1 MTVKKRREEMESSYD
16 SEIGKLQ
23 EKLKKIRARREKA
36 KNQGMKDRIKEETVE
51 LHEHNRELR
60 VRMKTLFQSQRVPS
74 FCQSGFYYALYFPR
88 GFREIITFLLT
99 FAVCFLLVP
108 YGVYSMLPDKKTLYL
123 VLIYVAA
130 IFVFG
135 GIYTVVGNATKGRHQ
150 SALQEGRSIRS
161 LINSNNKKIR
171 VITAS
176 IKRDRNEAIYN
187 LEKFDD
193 EIAQLEQEMAQT
205 IRKKKEALNTFENV
219 TKMIIADEIT
229 GNSKAKIESLQA
241 AYEDAGSRLRYTE
254 TIVKEKKIFITD
266 TYESYVG
273 KEFLTAERLE
283 ELRRILE
290 SGEAGNISEAI
301 EVYKNRNMSRK

>member
-108 YGVYSMLPDKKTLYL
+108 YGVYSTLPDKKTLYL

>member
-266 TYESYVG
+266 TYEIYVG

>member
-23 EKLKKIRARREKA
+23 EKLKKIGARREKA

-108 YGVYSMLPDKKTLYL
+108 YGVYSMLPDNKTLYL
-123 VLIYVAA
+123 VLIYMAA

>member
-1 MTVKKRREEMESSYD
+1 
-16 SEIGKLQ
+16 
-23 EKLKKIRARREKA
+23 
-36 KNQGMKDRIKEETVE
+36 
-51 LHEHNRELR
+51 
-60 VRMKTLFQSQRVPS
+60 MKTLFQSQRVPS

-161 LINSNNKKIR
+161 LINSNNKKSVLSRLLLRGTGTRQFI
-171 VITAS
+171 IW
-176 IKRDRNEAIYN
+176 RN
-187 LEKFDD
+187 LMMRF
-193 EIAQLEQEMAQT
+193 AQLEQEMAQT

>member
-1 MTVKKRREEMESSYD
+1 
-16 SEIGKLQ
+16 
-23 EKLKKIRARREKA
+23 
-36 KNQGMKDRIKEETVE
+36 
-51 LHEHNRELR
+51 
-60 VRMKTLFQSQRVPS
+60 
-74 FCQSGFYYALYFPR
+74 
-88 GFREIITFLLT
+88 
-99 FAVCFLLVP
+99 
-108 YGVYSMLPDKKTLYL
+108 
-123 VLIYVAA
+123 
-130 IFVFG
+130 
-135 GIYTVVGNATKGRHQ
+135 
-150 SALQEGRSIRS
+150 
-161 LINSNNKKIR
+161 
-171 VITAS
+171 
-176 IKRDRNEAIYN
+176 
-187 LEKFDD
+187 
-193 EIAQLEQEMAQT
+193 MAQT

-301 EVYKNRNMSRK
+301 EVYKNRICRESNMRGRISPAYFLHCLFIIELTNKTGGRL

>member
-123 VLIYVAA
+123 VRIYVAA

>member
-1 MTVKKRREEMESSYD
+1 MESSYD

-123 VLIYVAA
+123 VLIYMAA

>member
-1 MTVKKRREEMESSYD
+1 MESSYD

>member
-229 GNSKAKIESLQA
+229 GNSKAKSESLQA